1 MGYVELYIPGV
12 YSRNRF
18 IDLMTEGGVKHI
30 SLDELM
36 LTFACVYI
44 SHITK
49 ASTLGVNSGNALL
62 FTADDIDALS
72 MVPPDARY
80 QYILTYPD
88 YVQTQLSS

>member
-1 MGYVELYIPGV
+1 MGYVELYIPGE
-12 YSRNRF
+12 YNRQKF
-18 IDLMTEGGVKHI
+18 IDLITEGGVKHI
-30 SLDELM
+30 SLDELL
-36 LTFACVYI
+36 LTFPCVYI
-44 SHITK
+44 SHMNK

-80 QYILTYPD
+80 SYILTYPD